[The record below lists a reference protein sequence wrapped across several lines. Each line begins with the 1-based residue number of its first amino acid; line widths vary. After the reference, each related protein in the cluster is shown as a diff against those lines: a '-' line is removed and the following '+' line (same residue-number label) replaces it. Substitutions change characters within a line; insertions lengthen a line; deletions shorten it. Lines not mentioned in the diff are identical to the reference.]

1 MSSNVA
7 WDDQR
12 VFLAVLDEG
21 SLSAA
26 ARRLKLTQPTV
37 RARLEALESTLGTV
51 LFTRSA
57 RGLVPTEQARSL
69 AEPAR
74 AMERASE
81 AFVRAAQARPGEIA
95 GAVRVSVPEVVGI
108 EVLPLMLA
116 RLRSR
121 HPAIVVEMALSNSS
135 ADLLKQEVDIAVR
148 MHPPRQEGLLAQKV
162 GAISLG
168 LFARTDY
175 LARRGEPKSL
185 EDCATHDFIGPDRN
199 RLDLDAL
206 ARLAPG
212 LSRRQF
218 VVRTDSHPAQV
229 AAARAGLG
237 IALTHQAIGRA
248 DPVLKPVL
256 SHLTFGKLDTWLVT
270 AESLIKLPRI
280 RTVFDHLVK
289 AFRAYA
295 K

>member
-26 ARRLKLTQPTV
+26 ARRLRLTQPTV
-37 RARLEALESTLGTV
+37 RARLEALEEALGTV

-69 AEPAR
+69 ADSAR

-95 GAVRVSVPEVVGI
+95 GAVRLSVPEVVGI
-108 EVLPLMLA
+108 EVLPPMLA
-116 RLRSR
+116 RLQKR
-121 HPAIVVEMALSNSS
+121 HPAILIELVLSNTS

-148 MHPPRQEGLLAQKV
+148 MHPPRQEGLVAQKV
-162 GAISLG
+162 ASIPLG
-168 LFARTDY
+168 LFAHADY
-175 LARRGEPKSL
+175 LRRRGEPKSL
-185 EDCATHDFIGPDRN
+185 EDCANHDFIGPDRS
-199 RLDLDAL
+199 RLDLDTL
-206 ARLAPG
+206 AKLAPE
-212 LSRRQF
+212 LKRRQL

-237 IALTHQAIGRA
+237 IAVTHKPIGRA
-248 DPVLKPVL
+248 DPVLRPVL
-256 SHLTFGKLDTWLVT
+256 PNLTIGKLDTWLVT

-280 RTVFDHLVK
+280 RAVFDHLVK
-289 AFRAYA
+289 AFKAYA